1 VTSEPATQA
10 PRKREYAGTDTSRLP
25 VWQRALRWETGL
37 VVVLVATLIFG
48 TVRSSD
54 FLNSTTG
61 FYIGLN
67 MGEIAIMALPLMLI
81 VITAEIDLSVAS
93 MLGLSGAVMGQLHSQ
108 GWPIGLA
115 MVAALVVGALGGALN
130 GVLVARLGL
139 PSIAVTIGTL
149 TLFRGLAE
157 IVLGARTITD
167 FPAWITNIGVVPVP
181 GTQLSY
187 STVIFLVLAIIFG
200 VVLHATRAGR
210 AIVATGLAPEA
221 AQFAGIR
228 VNRVKFGL
236 FVLSG
241 VMCALAGILF
251 TLKNASVSYDAGT
264 GLELNVVAIV
274 LFGGVSIFGGRG
286 TVIGVVLSVVIFGTL
301 QQVLTQMQV
310 QPEVQNI
317 IIGGLLLVSVVLPNG
332 GEAVRRLRARLRTGP
347 HLARAPRTQ
356 RPARPV
362 SSSDSSMK
370 PEEKK

>member
-1 VTSEPATQA
+1 VTSEPATRA
-10 PRKREYAGTDTSRLP
+10 PQKREYAGTDTSRRP

-48 TVRSSD
+48 TARSSD

-81 VITAEIDLSVAS
+81 VITGEIDLSVAS
-93 MLGLSGAVMGQLHSQ
+93 MLGLSGCVMGQLHSQ

-157 IVLGARTITD
+157 IVLGARTIAD
-167 FPAWITNIGVVPVP
+167 FPAWMTSIGVVPVP

-187 STVIFLVLAIIFG
+187 STVIFLVLAVIFG

-221 AQFAGIR
+221 ARFAGIR

-317 IIGGLLLVSVVLPNG
+317 IIGGLLLVSVVLPGG
-332 GEAVRRLRARLRTGP
+332 GEAVGRLRARLRTGP
-347 HLARAPRTQ
+347 HLARAAGTRRLAP
-356 RPARPV
+356 P
-362 SSSDSSMK
+362 SSSDSSMQS
-370 PEEKK
+370 EEKK